1 MGGAIIIIIWVL
13 SLVCTAVAGLVVG
26 DTIGEKP
33 AAKAEERAIEAEM
46 RAAEAKMRAIE
57 AEGRAT
63 EAERRAAEAE
73 MRAAEAEERATEAEE
88 RAKPAE
94 QEAERINCETCRGGF
109 GNCMVCTMEGYFTGW
124 APAVKTRREEDNAK

>member
-1 MGGAIIIIIWVL
+1 MDGAIIIIWVL
-13 SLVCTAVAGLVVG
+13 SLACTAVAGFVVG

-57 AEGRAT
+57 AEEQAT
-63 EAERRAAEAE
+63 EAERRATEAE
-73 MRAAEAEERATEAEE
+73 RRATEAEE

-94 QEAERINCETCRGGF
+94 QEAEQINCETCRGGF

-124 APAVKTRREEDNAK
+124 APAVKPK

>member
-1 MGGAIIIIIWVL
+1 MDGAIIIIWVL
-13 SLVCTAVAGLVVG
+13 SLACTAVAGFVVG

-57 AEGRAT
+57 AEEQAT
-63 EAERRAAEAE
+63 EAER
-73 MRAAEAEERATEAEE
+73 RATEAEE

>member
-1 MGGAIIIIIWVL
+1 MDGAIIIIWVL
-13 SLVCTAVAGLVVG
+13 SLACTAVAGFVVG
-26 DTIGEKP
+26 NTIGEKP

-46 RAAEAKMRAIE
+46 RAAEAKMRAIV
-57 AEGRAT
+57 AEEQAT
-63 EAERRAAEAE
+63 EAERRATEAE
-73 MRAAEAEERATEAEE
+73 RRATEAEE

>member
-1 MGGAIIIIIWVL
+1 MDGEIIIVWAL
-13 SLVCTAVAGLVVG
+13 SLVYAAVIGFVVG
-26 DTIGEKP
+26 NTIGEKQ

-57 AEGRAT
+57 AEERAT
-63 EAERRAAEAE
+63 
-73 MRAAEAEERATEAEE
+73 EAEERATEAEE

-109 GNCMVCTMEGYFTGW
+109 GNCIVCTMEGYFTGW

>member
-1 MGGAIIIIIWVL
+1 MDGAIIIIWVL
-13 SLVCTAVAGLVVG
+13 SLACTAVAGFVVG

-57 AEGRAT
+57 AEEQAT
-63 EAERRAAEAE
+63 EAERRA
-73 MRAAEAEERATEAEE
+73 TEAQE

-94 QEAERINCETCRGGF
+94 QGDERINCETCRGGF

>member
-1 MGGAIIIIIWVL
+1 MDGEIIIVWAL
-13 SLVCTAVAGLVVG
+13 SLVYAAVIGFVVG
-26 DTIGEKP
+26 NTIGEKQ

-46 RAAEAKMRAIE
+46 RAAEAKMRAI
-57 AEGRAT
+57 
-63 EAERRAAEAE
+63 
-73 MRAAEAEERATEAEE
+73 EAEERATEAEE

-109 GNCMVCTMEGYFTGW
+109 GNCIVCTMEGYFTGW

>member
-1 MGGAIIIIIWVL
+1 MDGAIIIIWVL
-13 SLVCTAVAGLVVG
+13 SLACTAVAGFVVG

-57 AEGRAT
+57 AEEQAT
-63 EAERRAAEAE
+63 EAER
-73 MRAAEAEERATEAEE
+73 RATEAEE

-94 QEAERINCETCRGGF
+94 QGDERINCETCRGEF

>member
-1 MGGAIIIIIWVL
+1 MDGAIIIIWVL
-13 SLVCTAVAGLVVG
+13 SLACTAVAGFVVG
-26 DTIGEKP
+26 NTIGEKP

-57 AEGRAT
+57 AEEQAT
-63 EAERRAAEAE
+63 EAER
-73 MRAAEAEERATEAEE
+73 RATEAEE

>member
-46 RAAEAKMRAIE
+46 RAAEAKMRAAE
-57 AEGRAT
+57 AKMRAT
-63 EAERRAAEAE
+63 EAER
-73 MRAAEAEERATEAEE
+73 RATEAEE

>member
-1 MGGAIIIIIWVL
+1 MDGAIIIIWVL
-13 SLVCTAVAGLVVG
+13 SLACTAVAGFVVG

-57 AEGRAT
+57 AEERAI
-63 EAERRAAEAE
+63 EAERRAT
-73 MRAAEAEERATEAEE
+73 EAEERATEAE
-88 RAKPAE
+88 E

>member
-1 MGGAIIIIIWVL
+1 MDGAIIIIWVL
-13 SLVCTAVAGLVVG
+13 SLACTAVAGFVVG
-26 DTIGEKP
+26 NTIGEKP

-57 AEGRAT
+57 AEEQAT
-63 EAERRAAEAE
+63 EAERRATEAE
-73 MRAAEAEERATEAEE
+73 RRATEAEE

>member
-1 MGGAIIIIIWVL
+1 MDGAIIIIWVL
-13 SLVCTAVAGLVVG
+13 SLACTAVAGFVVG

-57 AEGRAT
+57 AEERAI
-63 EAERRAAEAE
+63 EAERRAT
-73 MRAAEAEERATEAEE
+73 EAEERATEAEE
-88 RAKPAE
+88 RATEAEE

>member
-1 MGGAIIIIIWVL
+1 MDGAIIIIWVL
-13 SLVCTAVAGLVVG
+13 SLACTAVAGFVVG

-57 AEGRAT
+57 AEEQAT
-63 EAERRAAEAE
+63 EAER
-73 MRAAEAEERATEAEE
+73 RATEAEE

-94 QEAERINCETCRGGF
+94 QGDGRINCETCRGGF

>member
-1 MGGAIIIIIWVL
+1 MDGAIIIIWVL
-13 SLVCTAVAGLVVG
+13 SLACTAVAGFVVG
-26 DTIGEKP
+26 DTIGKKL

-57 AEGRAT
+57 AEEQAT
-63 EAERRAAEAE
+63 EAER
-73 MRAAEAEERATEAEE
+73 RATEAEE

-94 QEAERINCETCRGGF
+94 QGDERINCETCRGGF

>member
-1 MGGAIIIIIWVL
+1 MDGAIIIIWVL
-13 SLVCTAVAGLVVG
+13 SLACTAVAGFVVG

-46 RAAEAKMRAIE
+46 RAIEAEERAIE
-57 AEGRAT
+57 AERRAT
-63 EAERRAAEAE
+63 
-73 MRAAEAEERATEAEE
+73 EAEERATEAE
-88 RAKPAE
+88 E

>member
-1 MGGAIIIIIWVL
+1 MDGAIIIIWVL
-13 SLVCTAVAGLVVG
+13 SLACTAVAGFVVG
-26 DTIGEKP
+26 DTIGKKL
-33 AAKAEERAIEAEM
+33 AAKAEERAIEAE
-46 RAAEAKMRAIE
+46 
-57 AEGRAT
+57 
-63 EAERRAAEAE
+63 RRAA
-73 MRAAEAEERATEAEE
+73 EAEE

>member
-1 MGGAIIIIIWVL
+1 MGGEIIIIWVL
-13 SLVCTAVAGLVVG
+13 SLACTAVAGFVVG
-26 DTIGEKP
+26 DTIGKKQ
-33 AAKAEERAIEAEM
+33 AAKAEERAI
-46 RAAEAKMRAIE
+46 K
-57 AEGRAT
+57 
-63 EAERRAAEAE
+63 AERRAAEAE
-73 MRAAEAEERATEAEE
+73 RRATEAEERATEAEE

>member
-1 MGGAIIIIIWVL
+1 MDGAIIIIWVL
-13 SLVCTAVAGLVVG
+13 SLACTAVAGFVVG

-57 AEGRAT
+57 AEEQAT
-63 EAERRAAEAE
+63 EAERRATEAE
-73 MRAAEAEERATEAEE
+73 RRATEAEE

-94 QEAERINCETCRGGF
+94 QGDERINCETCRGGF

-124 APAVKTRREEDNAK
+124 APSVKTRREEDNAK

>member
-1 MGGAIIIIIWVL
+1 MDGAIIIIWVL
-13 SLVCTAVAGLVVG
+13 SLACTAVAGFVVG

-57 AEGRAT
+57 AEEQAT
-63 EAERRAAEAE
+63 EAER
-73 MRAAEAEERATEAEE
+73 RATEAEE

-94 QEAERINCETCRGGF
+94 HGDERINCETCRGGF

>member
-1 MGGAIIIIIWVL
+1 MDGAIIIIWVL
-13 SLVCTAVAGLVVG
+13 SLACTAVAGFVVG
-26 DTIGEKP
+26 NTIGEKP
-33 AAKAEERAIEAEM
+33 AAKAEERAIEAEV

-57 AEGRAT
+57 AEEQAT
-63 EAERRAAEAE
+63 EAERRATEAE
-73 MRAAEAEERATEAEE
+73 RRATEAEE

>member
-1 MGGAIIIIIWVL
+1 MDGAIIIIWVL
-13 SLVCTAVAGLVVG
+13 SLACTAVTGFVVG

-57 AEGRAT
+57 AEEQAT
-63 EAERRAAEAE
+63 EAER
-73 MRAAEAEERATEAEE
+73 RATEAEE

-94 QEAERINCETCRGGF
+94 QGDERINCETCRGGF

>member
-1 MGGAIIIIIWVL
+1 MDGVIIIIWVL
-13 SLVCTAVAGLVVG
+13 SLACTAVAGFVVG
-26 DTIGEKP
+26 DTIGKKL

-57 AEGRAT
+57 AEEQAT
-63 EAERRAAEAE
+63 EAER
-73 MRAAEAEERATEAEE
+73 RATEAEE

-94 QEAERINCETCRGGF
+94 QEAERINCETCRGGL

-124 APAVKTRREEDNAK
+124 APAVKTRREEDNAN

>member
-1 MGGAIIIIIWVL
+1 MDGAIIIIWVL
-13 SLVCTAVAGLVVG
+13 SLACTAVAGFVVG

-57 AEGRAT
+57 AE
-63 EAERRAAEAE
+63 EQ
-73 MRAAEAEERATEAEE
+73 ATEAEE

-94 QEAERINCETCRGGF
+94 QGDERINCETCRGGF

>member
-1 MGGAIIIIIWVL
+1 MDGAIIIIWVL
-13 SLVCTAVAGLVVG
+13 SLACTAVAGFVVG
-26 DTIGEKP
+26 NTIGEKP

-46 RAAEAKMRAIE
+46 RAAEA
-57 AEGRAT
+57 
-63 EAERRAAEAE
+63 ER
-73 MRAAEAEERATEAEE
+73 RATEAEE

-94 QEAERINCETCRGGF
+94 QEAEQINCETCRGGF

>member
-1 MGGAIIIIIWVL
+1 M
-13 SLVCTAVAGLVVG
+13 SLG
-26 DTIGEKP
+26 IPSEKKP

-57 AEGRAT
+57 AEERAI
-63 EAERRAAEAE
+63 EAERRAT
-73 MRAAEAEERATEAEE
+73 EAEERATEAE
-88 RAKPAE
+88 E

>member
-1 MGGAIIIIIWVL
+1 MDGAIIIIWVL
-13 SLVCTAVAGLVVG
+13 SLACTAVAGFVVG

-57 AEGRAT
+57 AEEQAT
-63 EAERRAAEAE
+63 EAERRA
-73 MRAAEAEERATEAEE
+73 TEAEA

-94 QEAERINCETCRGGF
+94 QGDERINCETCRGGF

>member
-1 MGGAIIIIIWVL
+1 MDGAIIIIWVL
-13 SLVCTAVAGLVVG
+13 SLACTAVAGFVVG

-46 RAAEAKMRAIE
+46 RA
-57 AEGRAT
+57 T
-63 EAERRAAEAE
+63 
-73 MRAAEAEERATEAEE
+73 EAEERATEAE
-88 RAKPAE
+88 E

>member
-1 MGGAIIIIIWVL
+1 MDGAIIIIWVL
-13 SLVCTAVAGLVVG
+13 SFACTAVAGFVVG
-26 DTIGEKP
+26 NTIGEKP

-57 AEGRAT
+57 AEEQAT
-63 EAERRAAEAE
+63 EAER
-73 MRAAEAEERATEAEE
+73 RATEAEE

-94 QEAERINCETCRGGF
+94 QEAEQINCETCRGGF

>member
-1 MGGAIIIIIWVL
+1 MDGAIIIIWVL
-13 SLVCTAVAGLVVG
+13 SLGCTAVAGVVVG

-57 AEGRAT
+57 AEERAI
-63 EAERRAAEAE
+63 EAERRAT
-73 MRAAEAEERATEAEE
+73 EAEERATEAE
-88 RAKPAE
+88 E

>member
-1 MGGAIIIIIWVL
+1 MDGAIIIIWVL
-13 SLVCTAVAGLVVG
+13 SLACTAVAGFVVG

-57 AEGRAT
+57 AEEQAT
-63 EAERRAAEAE
+63 EAERRATEAE
-73 MRAAEAEERATEAEE
+73 RRATEAEE

-94 QEAERINCETCRGGF
+94 QGDERINCETCRGGF